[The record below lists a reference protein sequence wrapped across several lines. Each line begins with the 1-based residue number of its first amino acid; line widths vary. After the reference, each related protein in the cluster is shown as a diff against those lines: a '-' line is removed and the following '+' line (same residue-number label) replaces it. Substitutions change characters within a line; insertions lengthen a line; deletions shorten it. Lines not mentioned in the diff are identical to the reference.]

1 MQAPPRTLAFGFD
14 VRPAEE
20 DDAEEQPAA
29 AAEPRRVVVRV
40 CETDFARGG
49 LGWRVWG
56 AAHVLARELA
66 AAPRSLLQPR
76 AGEAPVTVLEL
87 GAGCGLCGLLAAAL
101 GARDVVLTD
110 ALPAL
115 LDTLAAGAALQSCDA
130 GGAEQQPL
138 PPWTWR
144 GAAPGSRIRV
154 RTLLWDD
161 DVAACGDAT
170 AARSA
175 TEAAFARSMLAA
187 QLRRESAAAADTAP
201 ALDAAERFELVI
213 GSDLLYDWSAVRPL
227 TATVLRRLAP
237 GGLCLLALPV
247 RDKPLLDALAEG
259 LTRAGLAWDARPS
272 APPSEA
278 PRSDDTGGDEP
289 LACVDLRIWHPAAP
303 PARRWQGWPQEADTR
318 CDDAAR

>member
-1 MQAPPRTLAFGFD
+1 M
-14 VRPAEE
+14 
-20 DDAEEQPAA
+20 
-29 AAEPRRVVVRV
+29 
-40 CETDFARGG
+40 
-49 LGWRVWG
+49 
-56 AAHVLARELA
+56 
-66 AAPRSLLQPR
+66 
-76 AGEAPVTVLEL
+76 
-87 GAGCGLCGLLAAAL
+87 
-101 GARDVVLTD
+101 VLTD

-115 LDTLAAGAALQSCDA
+115 LETLAAGAALQSNETLA
-130 GGAEQQPL
+130 AEQQPL

-154 RTLLWDD
+154 RSLLWDD

-187 QLRRESAAAADTAP
+187 QLKKAGSAPAADAAP
-201 ALDAAERFELVI
+201 SLGADEQFRLII

-237 GGLCLLALPV
+237 GGLCLLSLPV

-278 PRSDDTGGDEP
+278 PRSDDAGGDEP
-289 LACVDLRIWHPAAP
+289 LACVDLRIWHTAAP
-303 PARRWQGWPQEADTR
+303 PAPRWQGWPQ
-318 CDDAAR
+318 DA

>member
-1 MQAPPRTLAFGFD
+1 MQAPPRTLAFDFD
-14 VRPAEE
+14 VRPADEDEE
-20 DDAEEQPAA
+20 AEEQAA
-29 AAEPRRVVVRV
+29 APPPRRVCVRV

-76 AGEAPVTVLEL
+76 SGEAPITVLEL
-87 GAGCGLCGLLAAAL
+87 GAGCGLCGLLASAL
-101 GARDVVLTD
+101 GAREVVLTD

-115 LDTLAAGAALQSCDA
+115 LDTLAAGAALLGSDA
-130 GGAEQQPL
+130 AAAAEQQPL
-138 PPWTWR
+138 PAWTWR
-144 GAAPGSRIRV
+144 GATPGSRIRV

-170 AARSA
+170 SARSA
-175 TEAAFARSMLAA
+175 TEAAFARSMLAG
-187 QLRRESAAAADTAP
+187 QLRKAGSDSAADAAP
-201 ALDAAERFELVI
+201 ALDADERFELVI

-227 TATVLRRLAP
+227 TATVLRRLKP

-278 PRSDDTGGDEP
+278 PRADDAGGDEP
-289 LACVDLRIWHPAAP
+289 LACVDLRIWHPNKP
-303 PARRWQGWPQEADTR
+303 PAPRWQGWPQDR
-318 CDDAAR
+318 HAAAV